1 VLEFSTGIG
10 NPWWATLRACAHWG
24 MSIHFRPVVTRWAL
38 QCTTRLA
45 MGVGLACVVTLT
57 PSPPALAQ
65 AEAAAA
71 DTPGTALA
79 REHSWIWPLAGTP
92 RVVAGYEPPLSP
104 FAEGHRGIDLAAAEQ
119 EVVLA
124 PADGVVRFAGYVVNR
139 GVLSIDHGGVVS
151 SFEAVGALVQAGD
164 RVSQGQPVAVV
175 GTGSHCACLHVGARI
190 RGLYV
195 SPLALIGRIPAAV
208 LVPWSDQP

>member
-1 VLEFSTGIG
+1 
-10 NPWWATLRACAHWG
+10 
-24 MSIHFRPVVTRWAL
+24 MSIHFRQLVTRRAL
-38 QCTTRLA
+38 HCTTRLLL
-45 MGVGLACVVTLT
+45 GLGLSCVVTLT
-57 PSPPALAQ
+57 PSPPAFAQ
-65 AEAAAA
+65 AGAAA
-71 DTPGTALA
+71 DAPGGALA
-79 REHSWIWPLAGTP
+79 REHSWIWPVAGTP
-92 RVVAGYEPPLSP
+92 RVVAGYEPPLTP

-190 RGLYV
+190 RGQYV
-195 SPLALIGRIPAAV
+195 SPQALIGRIPAAV

>member
-1 VLEFSTGIG
+1 
-10 NPWWATLRACAHWG
+10 
-24 MSIHFRPVVTRWAL
+24 MSIHFRPVVTRRAL

-57 PSPPALAQ
+57 PSPPALAR
-65 AEAAAA
+65 AEAAADA
-71 DTPGTALA
+71 PGGALA

-92 RVVAGYEPPLSP
+92 RVVTGYEPPLTP
-104 FAEGHRGIDLAAAEQ
+104 FAEGHRGIDLDAAEQ

-164 RVSQGQPVAVV
+164 RVAQGQPVAVV

-190 RGLYV
+190 RGQYV

-208 LVPWSDQP
+208 LLPWSDQP